1 MKKVLMTSLLTLLA
15 HQTLADDQLAVDT
28 TAAQAPSG
36 FYVGGGV
43 SYNDLDLGSTIKGAN
58 NEAAM
63 GLQVF
68 AGVPIANAIKDIETF
83 AEVGFFRTSSFDFGP
98 RNKEKVVGISGSIVL
113 QRNLNEIDPNLYGLA
128 HVGIE
133 LGDDTGMFMGIGA
146 GYRIS
151 PAVEVRAEFVN
162 KDLISS
168 YQANA
173 LVRF

>member
-1 MKKVLMTSLLTLLA
+1 MKNVLMTGLLTLVA
-15 HQTLADDQLAVDT
+15 HQALADDQLAT
-28 TAAQAPSG
+28 ETETAQTPSG
-36 FYVGGGV
+36 FYVGGGI
-43 SYNDLDLGSTIKGAN
+43 SYNDLDLGSSIKGID
-58 NEAAM
+58 NEAAT
-63 GLQVF
+63 GLQIF

-98 RNKEKVVGISGSIVL
+98 GYKEKVVGISGSLVL
-113 QRNLNEIDPNLYGLA
+113 QRNLSEIDPNLYGLA

-133 LGDDTGMFMGIGA
+133 LGDDTGMFMGVGA